1 MSMAKPLVVGAQGV
15 VGFKEQV
22 LSSGPE
28 QNGIHINGN
37 DPADIAW
44 GIKEVLKD
52 EERARHWGQNGR
64 KRVVQYF
71 TWRKAA
77 EQTLQI
83 YEAVQHSGSEKRV
96 SFASEAAIPIASN
109 IA

>member
-1 MSMAKPLVVGAQGV
+1 MAKPLVVGAQGV

-37 DPADIAW
+37 EAADIAW

-52 EERARHWGQNGR
+52 EERAKQWGQTGR
-64 KRVVQYF
+64 KRVIQYF

-83 YEAVQHSGSEKRV
+83 YEATQSDN
-96 SFASEAAIPIASN
+96 AEAKFDVTCPATVPARAN
-109 IA
+109 

>member
-1 MSMAKPLVVGAQGV
+1 GAQGV
-15 VGFKEQV
+15 VGFREQV
-22 LSSGPE
+22 LSSGPD

-37 DPADIAW
+37 DSADIAW

-52 EERARHWGQNGR
+52 EERAKRWGQNGR

-83 YEAVQHSGSEKRV
+83 YEAMQSGTTKETVNLACSNVIPETASRV
-96 SFASEAAIPIASN
+96 
-109 IA
+109 